1 MSPTLLHRLMLL
13 APLLLGACAIAPTM
27 EVVPSTV
34 VAGQRHQASVALVFP
49 GETRSLRVP
58 NLLPTGCLTGG
69 FSIDADYGGTFAR
82 AVKERL
88 SAMFASVV
96 EVGSLAQAAG
106 AYPLVFQAEMSQVG
120 YKLGC
125 LVSPD
130 TYVQVRGDLRAT
142 DSQGRDVWRSDI
154 QSKRHEMELMM
165 FDPNRGLGVPA
176 SRAISALADD
186 WLREL
191 NGPAAGQI
199 AAALHGAAPA
209 VAARSGQKAPMAQ
222 PAPPPP
228 VAAAPPPP
236 VAAAPR
242 FAVQPAVGRFPRG
255 AERPDD
261 VAVII
266 GNADYARQ
274 GRDIPNVRPAHA
286 DAEGARL
293 YATQALGIREG
304 NVIFL
309 KDATGSQ
316 MTRVFGSDKDH
327 RGQLF
332 DWVKPGKSR
341 VYVYYSGHGAPASQ
355 GGSPYLIPT
364 DSDAA
369 RIELNGYPLKQLY
382 DNLGKLPADS
392 VTVVLEACFSGI
404 SPAGSVLGKASPVF
418 FEVKA
423 PPVPANLTVIA
434 AGAANQMASWEADE
448 SSGLFTKYYLKAMA
462 GEADSDKDG
471 RVGLDELERYLKETL
486 TYFARRHYGRDQN
499 AQIVRGGGR

>member
-1 MSPTLLHRLMLL
+1 MRKALAARLIMATLAA
-13 APLLLGACAIAPTM
+13 APAGAAPSDYEWSWSDYAPT
-27 EVVPSTV
+27 P
-34 VAGQRHQASVALVFP
+34 P
-49 GETRSLRVP
+49 PRV
-58 NLLPTGCLTGG
+58 
-69 FSIDADYGGTFAR
+69 IDAVA
-82 AVKERL
+82 
-88 SAMFASVV
+88 VV
-96 EVGSLAQAAG
+96 ESAGVSAPGNEGLAA
-106 AYPLVFQAEMSQVG
+106 
-120 YKLGC
+120 
-125 LVSPD
+125 
-130 TYVQVRGDLRAT
+130 
-142 DSQGRDVWRSDI
+142 QGFFVP
-154 QSKRHEMELMM
+154 ME
-165 FDPNRGLGVPA
+165 R
-176 SRAISALADD
+176 RALADLANLFRQVIPVRD
-186 WLREL
+186 GSETYVVRASFRWDGAVEPSVAVLDART
-191 NGPAAGQI
+191 
-199 AAALHGAAPA
+199 GAAVASARGPVISRLRPVALNLQDSMRQAKLELALLLATPPAPVA
-209 VAARSGQKAPMAQ
+209 VAAAA
-222 PAPPPP
+222 APPPP
-228 VAAAPPPP
+228 VAAAPPP
-236 VAAAPR
+236 PR

-266 GNADYARQ
+266 GNADYTRQ
-274 GRDIPNVRPAHA
+274 GRDIPDVRPAHA

-471 RVGLDELERYLKETL
+471 RVGLDELDRYLKETL